1 MLLPLHAQ
9 IARGVA
15 SQLKNLC
22 TKVLADCCHVHSRG
36 RTNAAVAGHTVLQV
50 PVDTAH
56 GELAD
61 VSRASVAPKR
71 KGAQEGAPRPAIR
84 HAKTGQLPT
93 GEHGADLQTSARGA
107 RLRGALLLV
116 GGCALASFTSL
127 SALAALLPPHHHHQP
142 ASMPRPRRSTAGTS
156 SHAA

>member
-1 MLLPLHAQ
+1 MLLPLYAE

-15 SQLKNLC
+15 GQLKDLC

-61 VSRASVAPKR
+61 VSGVSGLSDKENTREVL
-71 KGAQEGAPRPAIR
+71 
-84 HAKTGQLPT
+84 HA
-93 GEHGADLQTSARGA
+93 LQSAK
-107 RLRGALLLV
+107 
-116 GGCALASFTSL
+116 
-127 SALAALLPPHHHHQP
+127 
-142 ASMPRPRRSTAGTS
+142 
-156 SHAA
+156 